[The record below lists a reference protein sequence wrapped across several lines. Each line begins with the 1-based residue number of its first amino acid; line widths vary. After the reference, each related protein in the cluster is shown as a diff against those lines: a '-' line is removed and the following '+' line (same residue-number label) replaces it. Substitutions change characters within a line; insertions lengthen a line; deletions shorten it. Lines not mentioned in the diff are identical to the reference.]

1 MLFRSGR
8 FERMIGAVLGDGFER
23 SRTQLH
29 RYETIKFGHPD
40 PPSLKIRHEKP
51 WCVGSDM
58 LAHAALFLGHTTT
71 MDDMSL
77 RGFRAGDAADS
88 RHRTPFGK
96 EREDAVL
103 CLGRQVK
110 MSFTTGRRQIPRFL
124 RL

>member
-1 MLFRSGR
+1 
-8 FERMIGAVLGDGFER
+8 
-23 SRTQLH
+23 
-29 RYETIKFGHPD
+29 
-40 PPSLKIRHEKP
+40 
-51 WCVGSDM
+51 M

-110 MSFTTGRRQIPRFL
+110 MSLRQVEGKILGLPGCNYGVIGRV
-124 RL
+124 